1 MKYFLF
7 VLLIAASIPSAAQ
20 SCVILKRASAG
31 DTFVTGVQFHYVEG
45 EYPSDFKFVMQ
56 LRGRHVR
63 HLHKLGGKM
72 VIVEPNYTQADI
84 DAARKQCEITPATSA
99 SK

>member
-1 MKYFLF
+1 MKLLA
-7 VLLIAASIPSAAQ
+7 LLILVASLPSAAQ
-20 SCVILKRASAG
+20 CVILKRASAG

-45 EYPSDFKFVMQ
+45 DYPQDFKFVMQ

-72 VIVEPNYTQADI
+72 VIVEPNYTPADLE
-84 DAARKQCEITPATSA
+84 AARKQCVVTTSA